1 MVNIYPFAFNPVISS
16 LNPVTYARTLPVMVV
31 PDVGAY
37 STHAVGGVSSLT
49 ILILSDPEDSH
60 QVNVDP

>member
-1 MVNIYPFAFNPVISS
+1 MYPVAFNPVISS
-16 LNPVTYARTLPVMVV
+16 LNPVTEARTLPVMVV
-31 PDVGAY
+31 PDVGVY
-37 STHAVGGVSSLT
+37 TTHAVGTISSLI